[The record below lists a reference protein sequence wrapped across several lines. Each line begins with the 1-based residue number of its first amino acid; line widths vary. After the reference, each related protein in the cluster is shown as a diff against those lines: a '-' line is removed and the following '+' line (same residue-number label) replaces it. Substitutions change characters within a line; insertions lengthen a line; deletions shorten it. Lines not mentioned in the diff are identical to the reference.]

1 MSTIEN
7 RYPARVARMLVDKAI
22 VYGIPLTKVEAMYRM
37 AKQSAR
43 QKVPDIDRNRPAY
56 FNILRH
62 IFEAGIRKYSAK
74 CNQLDKMEVR
84 EILTRNR
91 DKLIAGL
98 TRIDNG
104 PKEGNKGTGAEVQPS
119 LL

>member
-1 MSTIEN
+1 MSTIEFT
-7 RYPARVARMLVDKAI
+7 YPARVARMLVDKAI

-37 AKQSAR
+37 AKHSAKK
-43 QKVPDIDRNRPAY
+43 KVPEPDQKAAY
-56 FNILRH
+56 FTVLRR
-62 IFEAGIRKYSAK
+62 IFEAGIRKYSEK
-74 CNQLDKMEVR
+74 CKELDKMEVR

-104 PKEGNKGTGAEVQPS
+104 PKEGNQGTGAEVQPS

>member
-43 QKVPDIDRNRPAY
+43 QKVPDIDSNRPAY

-62 IFEAGIRKYSAK
+62 IFEAGIRKYSEK
-74 CNQLDKMEVR
+74 CKELDKMEVR

-91 DKLIAGL
+91 DRLVAGL
-98 TRIDNG
+98 TRNEDG
-104 PKEGNKGTGAEVQPS
+104 QKEGNKGTGAEVQPS

>member
-1 MSTIEN
+1 MSTIEFT
-7 RYPARVARMLVDKAI
+7 YPARVARMLVDKAI

-43 QKVPDIDRNRPAY
+43 QKVPNLDKNRPAY
-56 FNILRH
+56 FTILRN
-62 IFEAGIRKYSAK
+62 IFEAGIRKYSENCK
-74 CNQLDKMEVR
+74 ELDKMEVR

-91 DKLIAGL
+91 DRLIAGL

-104 PKEGNKGTGAEVQPS
+104 PKESNSGAGREIQAS